1 MRPIVASLVV
11 ALLVGHVHAQA
22 PTVMRE
28 QKPPAR
34 IRGRVVAAATG
45 RPLMLATVTLG
56 GGNPYA
62 RRSIRTDSNGNYEF
76 ASLPAGR
83 YSLVAIRKGYLEQN
97 FDQPSP
103 FARYRLLEL
112 AEGEQLDG
120 MDFRL
125 HRGAV
130 ITGVIT
136 DDDGR
141 PIAGRLGACD
151 ARAVRP

>member
-1 MRPIVASLVV
+1 MKNTAAALFVATSLVWS
-11 ALLVGHVHAQA
+11 AAAQA
-22 PTVMRE
+22 P
-28 QKPPAR
+28 KPSAR

-45 RPLMLATVTLG
+45 HPLLLATVTLS
-56 GGNPYA
+56 GGNPSVQ
-62 RRSIRTDSNGNYEF
+62 RTVRTDSNGSYEF
-76 ASLPAGR
+76 STLPAGR
-83 YSLVAIRKGYLEQN
+83 YSFAASRAGYLEQN
-97 FDQPSP
+97 FDQPNP

-136 DDDGR
+136 DETGD
-141 PIAGRLGACD
+141 PLPD
-151 ARAVRP
+151 AWVQVMR